1 MLKAHRIAAG
11 VATALL
17 TVALSACSSG
27 SSSAVVT
34 VNGQA
39 IPKSTLDSK
48 LEASPAARQ
57 TLQQIVQQTLI
68 DQYAKDNKVTVTDD
82 EVNKRVNQLEAQY
95 PNGQFDQLLKARG
108 LSLDDVKSA
117 LREQIVLDKAVGAN
131 ITITDAQIK
140 AYFDKNHAQF
150 DTPDQARARHILVP
164 DLKMAQLV
172 ESDLKA
178 GKDFAAE
185 AKAHSVDPGSRDK
198 GGELGFFRRGSMV
211 PAFEKYA
218 FTAPIGKISAPVK
231 SPFGYHVIQVEE
243 RKQGQKATVASV
255 HDQIAQ
261 LLRQR
266 QESPLIGPFLQNLQA
281 KANIKINDP
290 RFDGLFPSPPPTA
303 PAAAAAPS
311 APAPAATKK

>member
-17 TVALSACSSG
+17 TIVLSACSSG
-27 SSSAVVT
+27 NNAAVVT

-48 LEASPAARQ
+48 LEAAPTARQ

-68 DQYAKDNKVTVTDD
+68 DQYAKDNKVSVSDD
-82 EVNKRVNQLEAQY
+82 EVNKRINQLQAQY
-95 PNGQFDQLLKARG
+95 PNGQFDELLKARG

-131 ITITDAQIK
+131 INVSESQIK

-164 DLKMAQLV
+164 DLKTAQLV
-172 ESDLKA
+172 ESDLRS

-218 FTAPIGKISAPVK
+218 FSGPVGKISAPVK
-231 SPFGYHVIQVEE
+231 SPFGFHIIQVEE
-243 RKQGQKATVASV
+243 RKPGTKATLASV

-261 LLRQR
+261 LLRQQ
-266 QESPLIGPFLQNLQA
+266 QEAPLIGPFLQNLQA
-281 KANIKINDP
+281 KANIQINDP
-290 RFDGLFPSPPPTA
+290 RFAGLFPSPPP
-303 PAAAAAPS
+303 AAAPPAAS